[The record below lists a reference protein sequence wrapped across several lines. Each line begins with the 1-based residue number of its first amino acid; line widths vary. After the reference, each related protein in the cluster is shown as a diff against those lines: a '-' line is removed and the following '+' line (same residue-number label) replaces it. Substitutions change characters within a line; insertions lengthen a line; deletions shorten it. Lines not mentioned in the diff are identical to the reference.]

1 MNYRVLYQRSGKI
14 ASHLS
19 SLNTWQVENV
29 AVFSQGVIEAES
41 CQQQQIARRVAC
53 GERVESAARRLR
65 RFLDNTTFPQMAF
78 FEEWTR
84 WVTSAL
90 PAGDVYLLVDET
102 KLADR
107 IGVMVVGVAW
117 EGRCVPLAW
126 RCYKANCAA
135 AYPPEGQVK
144 LIAGLLKIVQRGI
157 PAQRKVIVLADRG
170 IGTSPD
176 LCRAVEELDWLYL
189 FRVTK
194 HSKICTEAGEFA
206 IADGV
211 QEGDIWAASGSVFK
225 RRGCLPAH
233 ARAIWAVGY
242 DEPWALITN
251 DQQLTGHEYAQRNWQ
266 EQSFRDLKSGGW
278 QWGASRIRHP
288 DHMDRL
294 LVVLVVAYAWIL
306 ALGGQA
312 VRAGRAH
319 PLQRH
324 PDGQVRRHWSL
335 FKEGLQFFVEVV
347 HTGGVCQELVFA
359 PDTRFT

>member
-1 MNYRVLYQRSGKI
+1 MNYPVLYQWSGKI

-65 RFLDNTTFPQMAF
+65 RFLDNMAFPLGVF

-84 WVTSAL
+84 WIVSAL
-90 PAGDVYLLVDET
+90 PEGDLYLLVDET
-102 KLADR
+102 KLGDR
-107 IGVMVVGVAW
+107 IGAMVVGAAW
-117 EGRCVPLAW
+117 EGRCIPLAW
-126 RCYKANCAA
+126 RCYKANSAQE
-135 AYPPEGQVK
+135 YPEEGQVK
-144 LIAGLLKIVQRGI
+144 LIEGLLQMVQRGI
-157 PAQRKVIVLADRG
+157 PAGQPVIVLADRG

-176 LCRAVEELDWLYL
+176 LCRAVEGLDWLYL

-194 HSKICTEAGEFA
+194 HTKIGVEADEFA
-206 IADGV
+206 IADMV

-225 RRGCLPAH
+225 KRGHIPAY
-233 ARAIWAVGY
+233 ARAIWAAGY
-242 DEPWALITN
+242 EDSWALVTN
-251 DQQLTGHEYAQRNWQ
+251 DQHLTGHEYALRNWQ

-288 DHMDRL
+288 DHMNRL
-294 LVVLVVAYAWIL
+294 LVLLVVAYAWVL

-312 VRAGRAH
+312 VQAGRAH

-324 PDGQVRRHWSL
+324 QDGQLRRHWSL
-335 FKEGLQFFVEVV
+335 FKEGLQFFVEVIQTV
-347 HTGGVCQELVFA
+347 GVCQELVFA